1 MINITVQAV
10 ICTSEYVPR
19 LKAKDYTL
27 VTKEQNNLNIL
38 TEEKNINETIK
49 QT

>member
-10 ICTSEYVPR
+10 ICTSEYVLR
-19 LKAKDYTL
+19 FKAKDYTL
-27 VTKEQNNLNIL
+27 MTKEQNNLKIL
-38 TEEKNINETIK
+38 TEEKNINEASK